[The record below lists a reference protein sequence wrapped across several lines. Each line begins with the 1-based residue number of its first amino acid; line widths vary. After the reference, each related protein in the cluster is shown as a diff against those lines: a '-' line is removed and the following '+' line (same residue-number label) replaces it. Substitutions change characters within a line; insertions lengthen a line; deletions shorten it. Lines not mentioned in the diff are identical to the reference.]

1 MCWNGPQEYFQ
12 NSSQPHELLRDGEII
27 APDGT
32 TMNPDDSTQFK
43 LVDDDTTPSKG
54 KCYAPFF
61 LKGKLVV
68 KRVFYVL
75 KKSNLV
81 DESSFKGAF
90 LLPCYNMPT
99 HKNIIF
105 PFYVYLS

>member
-1 MCWNGPQEYFQ
+1 
-12 NSSQPHELLRDGEII
+12 
-27 APDGT
+27 
-32 TMNPDDSTQFK
+32 MNNE
-43 LVDDDTTPSKG
+43 
-54 KCYAPFF
+54 
-61 LKGKLVV
+61 LVV

-105 PFYVYLS
+105 PFYVYLSWTRFIWVGNEEPSDITFIDCKLTNLQ